1 MDLVVDESP
10 LLEEAVHAHDGAD
23 VAGQVAAARRARQV
37 LRRVQPVRVDHE
49 VSEQLHYKL
58 YNLEC
63 YNTKVMILN
72 IKEHKGLGY
81 EDASMERFVRQ
92 WL

>member
-1 MDLVVDESP
+1 M
-10 LLEEAVHAHDGAD
+10 HAHDGAD

-49 VSEQLHYKL
+49 VSERLHCKL

-63 YNTKVMILN
+63 FDTKVTIFN
-72 IKEHKGLGY
+72 IKEQYGLVYG
-81 EDASMERFVRQ
+81 DAAR
-92 WL
+92 